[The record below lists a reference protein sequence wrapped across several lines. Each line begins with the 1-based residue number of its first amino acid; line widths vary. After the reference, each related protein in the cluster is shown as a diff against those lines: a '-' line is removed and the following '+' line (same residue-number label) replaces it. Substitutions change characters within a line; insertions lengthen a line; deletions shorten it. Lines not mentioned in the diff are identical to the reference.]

1 MKHEFW
7 KSAGMHLLEL
17 GEEGW
22 LRVTPDY
29 IRAYLTRPEVH
40 PIDDSCAEEIALH
53 EALMT
58 DPFMDVSEA
67 RVAKLADAD
76 TAENYRYVLRFRDA
90 LVKAGTIEGAYLAL
104 VRQPSLSVPPVFLD
118 QMTHLIVR
126 NILKD
131 CKDPIRLRAGEIFF
145 RDQSVSTEN
154 GRLMLADEEIVDMHA
169 QTGSETGLGQL
180 LAETGTAMKS
190 VSLDVL
196 DEDNKDI
203 YWARSDRFDT
213 VVDLRFEQPAL
224 DALARVI
231 EAWLMHMMKVEVRVE
246 PRLRIED
253 PDWRWHIGLDR
264 EATRVLNTL
273 FEGQTAKLEDLDRI
287 VALFRMR
294 FTDDRLLLERV
305 RGRPV
310 YLALAMSADK
320 KVKMKPQNLL
330 SNLPLAA
337 SS

>member
-40 PIDDSCAEEIALH
+40 PIDDSCADEIALH
-53 EALMT
+53 EALMA
-58 DPFMDVSEA
+58 DPFMPVDEGRLA
-67 RVAKLADAD
+67 RFADTD

-90 LVKAGTIEGAYLAL
+90 LLKAGTVEGGYLAL
-104 VRQPSLSVPPVFLD
+104 VREPNLSVPPVFLD

-131 CKDPIRLRAGEIFF
+131 CKDPIRLRAAEIFF
-145 RDQSVSTEN
+145 RDQSVSTED
-154 GRLMLADEEIVDMHA
+154 GHLMLADEEIVDMHA
-169 QTGSETGLGQL
+169 QTESATGLGQL
-180 LAETGTAMKS
+180 LAETGTALKS

-273 FEGQTAKLEDLDRI
+273 YEGQTASLEDMERI

-294 FTDDRLLLERV
+294 FADDRLVLDRV

-310 YLALAMSADK
+310 YLALAMTADK
-320 KVKMKPQNLL
+320 KLKMKPQNLL